1 MKLKNEYSEV
11 LKESGY
17 NIETRGAI
25 YFSSLLDEVRGLLM
39 KGAKSDDVKRLLP
52 RYYLEDYH
60 FFFEV
65 PKDEYFAELNDF
77 NGKRVVLKKDKK
89 VPVMGLEDSLIYFAN
104 MFNERENLTKE
115 DANGRRIFLG
125 DEFYQSSNSKD
136 GQFQT
141 RISQLQNK
149 IKVNGVIDEKVYRR
163 DDLEQLHS
171 MALTKNDF
179 ADLILNDAEF
189 AKDFAFTDF
198 RKIFEII
205 DQIVKQ

>member
-104 MFNERENLTKE
+104 MFNERENLTK
-115 DANGRRIFLG
+115 DV
-125 DEFYQSSNSKD
+125 
-136 GQFQT
+136 
-141 RISQLQNK
+141 
-149 IKVNGVIDEKVYRR
+149 KV
-163 DDLEQLHS
+163 
-171 MALTKNDF
+171 F
-179 ADLILNDAEF
+179 
-189 AKDFAFTDF
+189 
-198 RKIFEII
+198 
-205 DQIVKQ
+205 VKSPTTGNLKSVKPE